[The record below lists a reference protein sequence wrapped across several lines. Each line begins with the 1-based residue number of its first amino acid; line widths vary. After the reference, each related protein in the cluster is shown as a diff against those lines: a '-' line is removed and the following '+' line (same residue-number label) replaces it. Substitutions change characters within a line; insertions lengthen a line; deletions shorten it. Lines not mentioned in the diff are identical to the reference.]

1 MVNRN
6 PVYHQV
12 VFASIVIAT
21 AVRITY
27 ILKYTS
33 AAKRIPPIKKA
44 SIANFFATGA
54 VLFAVGFGVWNLD
67 NIFCGQLTE
76 WKLSLR
82 WPLAF
87 LLEGRRNDL
96 FT

>member
-33 AAKRIPPIKKA
+33 AAKRIPPIKKGEYRQLLHHRSGSVRRRLRRVESGQYFLWA
-44 SIANFFATGA
+44 IDGVEI
-54 VLFAVGFGVWNLD
+54 VLGMAIG
-67 NIFCGQLTE
+67 
-76 WKLSLR
+76 
-82 WPLAF
+82 
-87 LLEGRRNDL
+87 L